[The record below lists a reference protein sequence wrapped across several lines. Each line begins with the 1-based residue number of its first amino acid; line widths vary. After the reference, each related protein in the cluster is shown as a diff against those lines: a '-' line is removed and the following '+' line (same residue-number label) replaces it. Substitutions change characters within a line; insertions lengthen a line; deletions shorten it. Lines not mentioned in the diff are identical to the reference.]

1 MVGQIANG
9 IDESGVVPEME
20 LSEFLEF
27 QVVER
32 TSVLV
37 DDGEIVVD
45 AAEKRVVRQYLFH
58 TQM

>member
-37 DDGEIVVD
+37 DDGEIAVD

>member
-45 AAEKRVVRQYLFH
+45 AAEKGVVRQYLFH

>member
-1 MVGQIANG
+1 MFGQIANG
-9 IDESGVVPEME
+9 IDESGVVPEMQ

-45 AAEKRVVRQYLFH
+45 AAEKRVVR
-58 TQM
+58 

>member
-32 TSVLV
+32 TSVLA

>member
-9 IDESGVVPEME
+9 IDESGVVPEMQ

-32 TSVLV
+32 TSVLA

>member
-9 IDESGVVPEME
+9 IDESGVVPEMQ

-45 AAEKRVVRQYLFH
+45 TAEKRVVRQYLFH